1 MRGAPAEAGPGARE
15 PAVPAGQT
23 APLATVVIFILIGD
37 YAPSRHFS
45 AVVGARLGSPAGMVR
60 QQCEPV
66 PAPCAGPRV
75 GRAPAACRG
84 LSASGHRKAPRLLGG
99 TVGLHMPCLG
109 CLLPVSPLPPVPG
122 RFPRVWAPAADGRGL
137 GPEFPRAPFL
147 SVLEEKL
154 TITDRWFPGTAAAGF
169 IYSLL
174 VFFFF
179 SWWCLFPLRSV
190 RCVLPK
196 CPVPFPHWK

>member
-1 MRGAPAEAGPGARE
+1 M
-15 PAVPAGQT
+15 
-23 APLATVVIFILIGD
+23 
-37 YAPSRHFS
+37 
-45 AVVGARLGSPAGMVR
+45 
-60 QQCEPV
+60 
-66 PAPCAGPRV
+66 
-75 GRAPAACRG
+75 
-84 LSASGHRKAPRLLGG
+84 
-99 TVGLHMPCLG
+99 GLHMPCQG

-179 SWWCLFPLRSV
+179 FLVVSFSPTV
-190 RCVLPK
+190 
-196 CPVPFPHWK
+196 CPMCITEMSRPFPSLEMISHFYCGELCLA